1 MASNVPDEQLEHLI
15 MCAVCLEHLKSP
27 KMLYCGHT
35 FCKLCLTSIVAK
47 NKLVLK
53 YLVNFPF
60 LALHTRE

>member
-47 NKLVLK
+47 NK
-53 YLVNFPF
+53 
-60 LALHTRE
+60 